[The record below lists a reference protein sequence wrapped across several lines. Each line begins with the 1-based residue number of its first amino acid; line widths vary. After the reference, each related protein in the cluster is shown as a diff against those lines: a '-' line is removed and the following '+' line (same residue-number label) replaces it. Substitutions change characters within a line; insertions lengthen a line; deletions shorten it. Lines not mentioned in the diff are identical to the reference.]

1 MQIRPQTVTPEAA
14 LNLIEANTRNRP
26 KRPAV
31 VAKYA
36 NLMAKGEWRF
46 NGDTIRIDRNGV
58 LLDGQHRLHAIVE
71 SGVAQD
77 MIVVSGLEPDVFT
90 TIDVGAK
97 RSAGDALA
105 LLGTANYNEMAA
117 AAKMYLMWKTTAEPY
132 LANPTKNP
140 SHEDIVTC
148 VQSHPH
154 FSRAAPNA
162 PLNAKWLKR
171 HLRAG
176 NVVFMYTAFSE
187 VSEAKAAE
195 FMDLLASG
203 EPPATPLIRRLR
215 DTLMED
221 LGAKR
226 KVSLRE
232 KSALTFKVWRYWM
245 TGKEI
250 KQLRIRSAGE
260 RQEKDLFR
268 LL

>member
-1 MQIRPQTVTPEAA
+1 MHIIPQTVTPDVA
-14 LNLIEANTRNRP
+14 LRFIEANTRNRP

-77 MIVVSGLEPDVFT
+77 MIVVSGLDPDVFT

-105 LLGTANYNEMAA
+105 LLGVANANDRAA
-117 AAKMYLMWKTTAEPY
+117 AAKLYLGWKATGEPY
-132 LANPTKNP
+132 AVNPEKRP
-140 SHEDIVTC
+140 SHRDIVDC
-148 VQSHPH
+148 VLEHPH
-154 FSRAAPNA
+154 FSHVVTNTPANNR
-162 PLNAKWLKR
+162 WLKR
-171 HLRAG
+171 HLRSG
-176 NVVFMYTAFSE
+176 NVAFMYAAFSE

-203 EPPATPLIRRLR
+203 EPPATPMIRRLR
-215 DTLMED
+215 DMLMED
-221 LGAKR
+221 HSAKR
-226 KVSLRE
+226 KMSIRE
-232 KSALTFKVWRYWM
+232 KSAITFKTWRHWM
-245 TGKEI
+245 AGREVKL
-250 KQLRIRSAGE
+250 LRIRTAGD